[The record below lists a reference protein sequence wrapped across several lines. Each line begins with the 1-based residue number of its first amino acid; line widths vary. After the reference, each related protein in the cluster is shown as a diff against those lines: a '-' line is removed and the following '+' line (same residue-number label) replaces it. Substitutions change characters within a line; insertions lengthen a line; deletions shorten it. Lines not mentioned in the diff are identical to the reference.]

1 LWFNICG
8 CKNLSG
14 KEHPMIEPHLLTE
27 STQDYLK
34 TIFDLTQ
41 AGGTTS
47 TTRIAGRLSVAPAS
61 VTNML
66 QKLAE
71 HVPPLVTYHKHYGV
85 ELTGEG
91 RLAALRT
98 IRRHRLI
105 EQFLTQWLGYTWDE
119 VHSEAERLEHAIS
132 PLFEERLAVLLEEP
146 RFDPHGDPIPDA
158 DLALPETCVVPLGNV
173 VAGQLAK
180 VCRVRNDD
188 PPLLRYL
195 DELGLHPGVLIR
207 LVAHQP
213 VDHTLRV
220 WLVDMEKEVV
230 LGPDLGA
237 AVLVEIV

>member
-1 LWFNICG
+1 
-8 CKNLSG
+8 
-14 KEHPMIEPHLLTE
+14 MTEPHLLTE
-27 STQDYLK
+27 STEDYLK
-34 TIFDLTQ
+34 AIFDLTQ

-71 HVPPLVTYHKHYGV
+71 HVPPLVAYRKHYGV

-119 VHSEAERLEHAIS
+119 VHVEAERLEHAIS
-132 PLFEERLAVLLEEP
+132 PLFEERLAVLLGEP

-158 DLALPETCVVPLGNV
+158 DLALPETCAVSLDQVP
-173 VAGQLAK
+173 AGQAAT
-180 VCRVRNDD
+180 VCRVRSDD
-188 PPLLRYL
+188 PALLRYL
-195 DELGLHPGVLIR
+195 DELGLRPGVLIR

-220 WLVDMEKEVV
+220 WLSGAEKEVV
-230 LGPDLGA
+230 LGPELGA
-237 AVLVEIV
+237 AILVEAV